1 MNPSLSTLREKAN
14 KLPLSPGVYLM
25 KDKLGKIIYVGKSK
39 ALKNRVSQYFQES
52 AHHNLK
58 TQKMV
63 SFVSD
68 FDYMLTDTEM
78 EALTLEN
85 KLIKLHQPKFNIS
98 LKDGK
103 SYPYLKLSLDH
114 DFPKLKMVRQRTKD
128 HAQYFGPYSGTST
141 AFALIQT
148 VERIFHLPSCKHQFP
163 RDIGKVRPCIYAQ
176 MKQCIA
182 PCTGNISPQEG
193 RALFAEIS
201 VFLKGSYRKTEAL
214 LKEKMEFAAE
224 NLMFEAAAQYR
235 DRIAALNRLQQRQ
248 KIVASPDIN
257 QDVFALYADELC
269 ACLCRYS
276 VREGCVI
283 DSQNHIFTADHII
296 DSDSLCA
303 FFSDYYARCE
313 QIPSEIL
320 FGFPLDED
328 AFSLLTSYLSERAGH
343 RVYLKFPE
351 KGASRALCDMVH
363 KDAVQHALHH
373 HAKAEQ
379 DNEVLIRLA
388 SLLALEVV
396 PERIESYDISNF
408 GNDNIT
414 AGMVVMQNGKFSKKD
429 YRVFSMKTVQEQDDY
444 ASMREAIERR
454 LQHTE
459 LPYPDL
465 FLLDGGKGHVCVIRD
480 LLLEKGI
487 DIPVFGMVKDA
498 YHKTRTLVSVEDEI
512 SIAKDQGIFSLIYRL
527 QEEVH
532 RFTITKMKQAK
543 QKQLKSYSLTDI
555 VGIGPA
561 KAKKILLQIASLEDL
576 KSATQAEL
584 ENLQGISKKDAQ
596 AIYAH
601 FHPKTKIM
609 TDKTE

>member
-14 KLPLSPGVYLM
+14 RLPLTPGVYFM
-25 KDKLGKIIYVGKSK
+25 KDKQGKIIYVGKSK
-39 ALKNRVSQYFQES
+39 AMKNRVSSYFQES

-63 SFVSD
+63 SLVAD

-85 KLIKLHQPKFNIS
+85 KMIKLHQPKFNIC

-103 SYPYLKLSLDH
+103 SYPYLKLSQEQG
-114 DFPKLKMVRQRTKD
+114 FPRLKMVRKRAKD
-128 HAQYFGPYSGTST
+128 TALYFGPYSGTST

-182 PCTGNISPQEG
+182 PCTGNVSAEEG
-193 RALFAEIS
+193 RALFSEIAL
-201 VFLKGSYRKTEAL
+201 FLKGSYRKTETL
-214 LKEKMEFAAE
+214 LKEKMDYAAE

-235 DRIAALNRLQQRQ
+235 DRIAALNRLQQKQ
-248 KIVASPDIN
+248 KIVASPDVN
-257 QDVFALYADELC
+257 QDVFALYTDELG
-269 ACLCRYS
+269 ACLSLYS
-276 VREGCVI
+276 VREGCVN
-283 DSQNHIFTADHII
+283 DSHNYFFGSDHII
-296 DSDSLCA
+296 DSDTLCA
-303 FFSDYYARCE
+303 FFSDLYARKE
-313 QIPSEIL
+313 WLPHEIL
-320 FGFPLDED
+320 FGFSLDED
-328 AFSLLTSYLSERAGH
+328 AVSLLTDFLSEKAGH

-351 KGASRALCDMVH
+351 KGTSRALCDMVY

-373 HAKAEQ
+373 HAKTEQ
-379 DNEVLIRLA
+379 DNDVLIRLA

-414 AGMVVMQNGKFSKKD
+414 AGMVVLQNGRFSKKD
-429 YRVFSMKTVQEQDDY
+429 YRVFSMKTVTEQDDY

-454 LQHTE
+454 LSHTE
-459 LPYPDL
+459 LPCPDL
-465 FLLDGGKGHVCVIRD
+465 FLLDGGKGHVAVITD
-480 LLLEKGI
+480 LLNEKGI

-498 YHKTRTLVSVEDEI
+498 FHKTRTLVSTEDEI

-543 QKQLKSYSLTDI
+543 QKDLKSYSLTNI
-555 VGIGPA
+555 PGIGVA
-561 KAKKILLQIASLEDL
+561 KAKKILAQIASLTELKEATETDL
-576 KSATQAEL
+576 SAL
-584 ENLQGISKKDAQ
+584 KGISKKDA
-596 AIYAH
+596 ASIYAH
-601 FHPKTKIM
+601 FHPTDTKAP
-609 TDKTE
+609 DKTE